1 MANNSEQSTENC
13 EPSKGE
19 DSDVVAVFQA
29 LEGQELVSKQQ
40 VLEKVQAHEEIHCT
54 KEKTVNLWLLFEQIG
69 TDEFESMISSP
80 VVQCLIHL

>member
-1 MANNSEQSTENC
+1 MANNSEQSTENR

-19 DSDVVAVFQA
+19 DSDVAAVFHA
-29 LEGQELVSKQQ
+29 IEGLDPVSNQQ
-40 VLEKVQAHEEIHCT
+40 VLEKVQAHEKIHCT
-54 KEKTVNLWLLFEQIG
+54 KEKTVNLWSRFEQIG

>member
-19 DSDVVAVFQA
+19 DSDVAAVSQA
-29 LEGQELVSKQQ
+29 LEVDPVSKQQ
-40 VLEKVQAHEEIHCT
+40 VLEKVQAHQKIYCT
-54 KEKTVNLWLLFEQIG
+54 KEKTVNLWSLFEQIG